1 MAASRVGGWVSNFA
15 MELSALLKP
24 AKLWTRTDCLVR
36 ASPVPR
42 EAGVYV
48 WYFVTPPPG
57 VPVEEC
63 HRAQEA
69 TLLYV
74 GISPRQPSARDGGP
88 SRQTLRSRIR
98 NHYRGNAAGSTLRL
112 TLGCLL
118 EGELGITLQRAGHG
132 DRSTFGEG
140 EGPLSEWMGRNALV
154 TWMPTG
160 AVATS
165 RSSSSHRCLCRL
177 TCSTTGITR
186 FMERCRRCGGRHG
199 FERWVEFR
207 EGRIGHRRERQGG
220 RWRGPALRRMLDL
233 QVDHE
238 AVL

>member
-1 MAASRVGGWVSNFA
+1 

-57 VPVEEC
+57 VPVAEC
-63 HRAQEA
+63 HRAQGA

-74 GISPRQPSARDGGP
+74 GISPRQPSARDGGS

-118 EGELGITLQRAGHG
+118 ERELGITLQRAGLG
-132 DRSTFGEG
+132 DRCTFGEG
-140 EGPLSEWMGRNALV
+140 EGRLSEWMGQNALV
-154 TWMPTG
+154 TWMPTPEPW
-160 AVATS
+160 
-165 RSSSSHRCLCRL
+165 RL
-177 TCSTTGITR
+177 EARLIASVSLPLNLQHNGDHP
-186 FMERCRRCGGRHG
+186 FHG
-199 FERWVEFR
+199 TLS
-207 EGRIGHRRERQGG
+207 
-220 RWRGPALRRMLDL
+220 ALRR
-233 QVDHE
+233 E
-238 AVL
+238 ARVRALG